1 MAKVTVNDLLD
12 YLDYCF
18 RDIHFNYRALTDTEQ
33 RAINRNTFEKVSTLI
48 TMRNGHT
55 LELPEEEEEPMKQ
68 ELVTFY
74 PEGTMGNIVASG
86 KGHNI

>member
-1 MAKVTVNDLLD
+1 MAKVTVSDLLD

-18 RDIHFNYRALTDTEQ
+18 RDINFNYRALTDTEQ
-33 RAINRNTFEKVSTLI
+33 RAITRNTFEKVSTLI
-48 TMRNGHT
+48 TSRNGHT
-55 LELPEEEEEPMKQ
+55 LELPEEEPMEQ

-74 PEGTMGNIVASG
+74 PAGTMGNIIASG